1 MKDFT
6 EKLNKLSK
14 NLSKSEKV
22 NSLDGKKNIESS
34 TLAHAFLD
42 ITESTSLITKE
53 LIIKLMSD
61 KISENEVDDILL
73 DIGEELRHILYH
85 IKDSKYYSYLFE
97 SNDAD

>member
-1 MKDFT
+1 MEDYT

-22 NSLDGKKNIESS
+22 NSLDNKNDRESS

-53 LIIKLMSD
+53 LIPKLMSN
-61 KISENEVDDILL
+61 KISESQIDDILL
-73 DIGEELRHILYH
+73 DIGEEFRHILYH
-85 IKDSKYYSYLFE
+85 IKDPKYYSYLFE
-97 SNDAD
+97 NNDAD